1 MAKATV
7 FLASG
12 ERLEFW
18 ASGPGGITISQ
29 NGETLWRVS
38 AFDAYPSYYSY
49 HHREAGSIVVEWD
62 RAEAFLWAYSYDPA
76 TVAQSGIKLW
86 EFSKDEVLFRAGEVI
101 DRWLQSDPER
111 PRIHFS
117 PCRNWMND
125 PVGLCRIDDCWHLFY
140 QFHPCGGDWGPMHWG
155 HASSRDLMTWT
166 HLPVFLHPEQN
177 LWRLGATGGAFSG
190 NAFQDKDGRLMFFY
204 TERLP
209 AYDLFKGYREIQ
221 KIARPDRRMIK
232 AESTLTVL
240 EQRPQGVEHDFRDP
254 KVWWDKAAGAYR
266 MVLGASIHGDPS
278 VLLYGSE
285 DLLEWKYLGPLYR
298 APSVFR
304 AQGARAVECPDFFPI
319 DGKWVLIMGFVGHR
333 DPDSGRHNLL
343 YGLVGDFVEDRF
355 ISDSDAMQLLDFGS
369 DFYAMQS
376 FATGGRQIAFAWLF
390 NWEYRK
396 PAGSPYS
403 GELSLPR
410 ELSLDARKR
419 ICMRPSDEVNA
430 VLTFSSLFPE
440 EPCKY
445 VLDDALIDIRLNG
458 MLDGTTIA
466 ATQAGQLSF
475 SIAVK
480 DQQVSVHL
488 PQDDG
493 AIRYAASIPDA
504 TDLRVIHDKG
514 ILEVFSDG
522 GAVCGTRRN
531 YINVRPD
538 YLVIRSR
545 SKVEAFRGDLLMDT

>member
-18 ASGPGGITISQ
+18 ASGPGAVTISQ
-29 NGETLWRVS
+29 GGEPLWRVLS
-38 AFDAYPSYYSY
+38 FEATPSYYCY
-49 HHREAGSIVVEWD
+49 HHREAGDVIVEWD
-62 RAEAFLWAYSYDPA
+62 RAQAFLWAYSYDP
-76 TVAQSGIKLW
+76 TIVAQSGIRLW
-86 EFSKDEVLFRAGEVI
+86 EFGTDDIVFRAGKDI
-101 DRWLQSDPER
+101 DTWLRSDPQR
-111 PRIHFS
+111 PSVHFS
-117 PCRNWMND
+117 PCRHWMND
-125 PVGLCRIDDCWHLFY
+125 PVGMCRIGECWHLFY

-190 NAFQDKDGRLMFFY
+190 NAFQDRDGGLMFFY

-221 KIARPDRRMIK
+221 KMARPDRQVIK
-232 AESTLTVL
+232 AESTRIVL
-240 EQRPQGVEHDFRDP
+240 EQRPPGVEHDFRDP

-266 MVLGASIHGDPS
+266 MVLGASILGDPA

-285 DLLEWKYLGPLYR
+285 DLSNWNYLGPLYR
-298 APSVFR
+298 APSIYA

-319 DGKWVLIMGFVGHR
+319 DGKWVLIMGFVGHH
-333 DPDSGRHNLL
+333 DPKSGRHNLL
-343 YGLVGDFVEDRF
+343 YGLVGDFVDDRF
-355 ISDSDAMQLLDFGS
+355 KADTEAMQLLDFGS

-376 FATGGRQIAFAWLF
+376 FSTGGRQIALAWVF
-390 NWEYRK
+390 NWESRK

-419 ICMRPSDEVNA
+419 ICMRPTDEVSA
-430 VLTFSSLFPE
+430 ALTSLPLAPS

-445 VLDDALIDIRLNG
+445 VLSDALIDVRLNG
-458 MLDGTTIA
+458 LLDGTKIT

-475 SIAVK
+475 SIAVEGS
-480 DQQVSVHL
+480 QVWVHL

-493 AIRYAASIPDA
+493 SIRYAALLSET

-514 ILEVFSDG
+514 IVEIFADG

-531 YINVRPD
+531 YVNIRPD
-538 YLVIRSR
+538 QLVIRSSAR
-545 SKVEAFRGDLLMDT
+545 VDVLAARLDG